1 MERDEVTCLL
11 ILAEELHFGRTAERM
26 HLSRARVSQLV
37 QRLERRV
44 GAPLFHR
51 TSRTVN
57 LTELGRQLRDD
68 LAPHQR
74 AMDEALARAATT
86 AATAARRSAG
96 ELRGVL
102 NVGFS
107 GPLAGEAVMRAAK
120 VLAERWPGLRVEP
133 CEVPLADPF
142 GKLRAGAYDVQLA
155 ELPAGEADLVE
166 GPELFSEPR
175 VLAVQAAHP
184 LARRGV
190 ASPEDLAGLGETPL
204 LTLREGLP
212 VLCRE
217 QLAPARTPAGR
228 SVPPGLPVTSV
239 QEALVLVAAGKGAL
253 LTGAH
258 SGTYFPR
265 PGVRY
270 VPLPEAAS
278 LAYGLVRRRGP
289 LTPQLQ
295 AFTEAMTETV
305 RTGEPM

>member
-1 MERDEVTCLL
+1 MERDEVMCLL

-51 TSRTVN
+51 TSRTVT

-68 LAPHQR
+68 LAPHQQ
-74 AMDEALARAATT
+74 AMDAALSRA
-86 AATAARRSAG
+86 AATAARRAAG
-96 ELRGVL
+96 ELKGAL
-102 NVGFS
+102 HVGFS
-107 GPLAGEAVMRAAK
+107 GPLAGEVVMRAAK
-120 VLAERWPGLRVEP
+120 ALAERWPGLTVEP

-142 GKLRAGAYDVQLA
+142 GKLRAGAFDVQLA
-155 ELPAGEADLVE
+155 ELPAGEADLLE

-184 LARRGV
+184 LALRGM
-190 ASPEDLAGLGETPL
+190 ASPEDLADLRETPL
-204 LTLREGLP
+204 LTLRDELP

-228 SVPPGLPVTSV
+228 SIPPGLPVTSL

-253 LTGAH
+253 LSGAH
-258 SGTYFPR
+258 AKTYFPR
-265 PGVRY
+265 PGVSY

-295 AFTEAMTETV
+295 AFTEAMTETA
-305 RTGEPM
+305 RSEGRL

>member
-1 MERDEVTCLL
+1 MERDEVACLL

-51 TSRTVN
+51 TSRTVT
-57 LTELGRQLRDD
+57 LTGLGRQLRDD

-74 AMDEALARAATT
+74 AMDEALARAA
-86 AATAARRSAG
+86 ATAARRAG

-102 NVGFS
+102 HVGFS
-107 GPLAGEAVMRAAK
+107 GPLAGEVVMRAAK
-120 VLAERWPGLRVEP
+120 LLGERWPGLAVEP

-142 GKLRAGAYDVQLA
+142 GKLRAGAFDVQLA

-175 VLAVQAAHP
+175 VLAVPAGHR
-184 LARRGV
+184 LALRGE
-190 ASPEDLAGLGETPL
+190 ASPEDLAELGETPL
-204 LTLREGLP
+204 LTLREGVP

-217 QLAPARTPAGR
+217 QLAPARTPGGR
-228 SVPPGLPVTSV
+228 AIPPGLPVTSV

-253 LTGAH
+253 LSGAH
-258 SGTYFPR
+258 TETYFAH
-265 PGVRY
+265 PGVCY
-270 VPLPEAAS
+270 VPVPEAAA

-289 LTPQLQ
+289 LAPRLQ
-295 AFTEAMTETV
+295 AFTEAVAGTAPPAG
-305 RTGEPM
+305 RP